1 MAPDIIEAN
10 AELDSPGQ
18 RELLSR
24 RIKIKIAVARTRK
37 IKKTAVR
44 KKKEENNRRDHRKWR
59 NIATIWRKVGQRSS
73 RLTSSCFKT
82 TVTVR
87 LHFDG

>member
-24 RIKIKIAVARTRK
+24 RRKIKIAVARRRK
-37 IKKTAVR
+37 IKNSGE
-44 KKKEENNRRDHRKWR
+44 KEKRRDHRKWR
-59 NIATIWRKVGQRSS
+59 NFGV
-73 RLTSSCFKT
+73 LEFFK
-82 TVTVR
+82 
-87 LHFDG
+87 LES